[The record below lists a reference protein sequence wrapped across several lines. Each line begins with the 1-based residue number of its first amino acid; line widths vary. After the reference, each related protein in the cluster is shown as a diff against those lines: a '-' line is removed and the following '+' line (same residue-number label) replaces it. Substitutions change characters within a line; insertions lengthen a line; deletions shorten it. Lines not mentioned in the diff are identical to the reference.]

1 MDEEKVIKVLNQKG
15 DVAGSATLTEADG
28 GVKLHVEFN
37 GLPEGEFAMHIHE
50 KGLATPPDFTDAGS
64 HFNPTGAEHGKLSE
78 HGKHVG
84 DMDNI
89 VVGADGKF
97 VGDRLIEGA
106 TLDPDGENT
115 LQSKEGTSLIVHMG
129 PDDYHSQPTGAAG
142 DRQLGAV
149 IFPPKA

>member
-1 MDEEKVIKVLNQKG
+1 MAEEKMVKVFNREGKE
-15 DVAGSATLTEADG
+15 AGTATLTEVSG
-28 GVKLHVEFN
+28 GVNLHVEFH
-37 GLPEGEFAMHIHE
+37 GLPAGEFAMHIHE
-50 KGLATPPDFTDAGS
+50 KGAATAPDFTDAGS

-89 VVGADGKF
+89 VVGEDGTF

-106 TLDPDGENT
+106 TLAPDSENT
-115 LQSKEGTSLIVHMG
+115 LQSEAGTSLIVHVG

-149 IFPPKA
+149 IFPPKH